1 MLVQAMEGY
10 VLRMALLTSCWFILE
25 SILFPDGFLKLSYLG
40 IYNHPL
46 LLFLC
51 QLFLWIKLLQ
61 RWLPLLVSLAI
72 RIAWF
77 VASKICR
84 VFLSILSVFAF
95 IRIANDEFANEV
107 EEHEIPSA
115 TIQNQTADSY
125 SSCYAVPVSIKNEAK
140 VYGLHM
146 EEVGEDTDC
155 SDSSLLGE
163 SIIRE
168 PRVLIDEDRS
178 LEVYMPSES
187 SSISPPQDDEI
198 NVTLP
203 SLCSSNAPIVE
214 GELINQSMEADVD
227 PIYEKYSE
235 RMRWFDLLNHDRTCG
250 ISAILNKQLASLSSF
265 EDIKPVEFSIPQI
278 SWSKTA
284 RRRLIRS
291 LESDFELVYVAQSCL
306 SWEVLHYQYR
316 NVEALFRSNSQNGTF
331 YDNDV
336 GRFQKF
342 QVLLERFMED
352 ERCEGKRYWN
362 YVQRRLTF
370 RSLLQVPQVSGYT
383 EEREDDE
390 TKGEAMRATEV
401 LQGIEKCIKAF
412 WMYVKTDQK
421 KPRWKMSNFMWTY
434 PPVEDPRDLEL
445 LANLT
450 TTLRK
455 NELWLKDL
463 QGKRRCWLKIGVNRE
478 EASLEKEIL
487 FTMIEMKLVS
497 RVLKMSMISTSQ
509 LKWCQE
515 KLNDVK
521 FEAGKVTR
529 ANTVSLFPSS

>member
-1 MLVQAMEGY
+1 MLKLPNKRLVQAMEGY
-10 VLRMALLTSCWFILE
+10 VLRIALLTSCWFILE
-25 SILFPDGFLKLSYLG
+25 SILFPDGFLKKFYLG
-40 IYNHPL
+40 FYIHPL

-51 QLFLWIKLLQ
+51 QIFLWIKLLQ

-77 VASKICR
+77 VASEICR
-84 VFLSILSVFAF
+84 VFPSILCAFAF
-95 IRIANDEFANEV
+95 IRITNEEFANEV

-115 TIQNQTADSY
+115 TIQNQMVDSY
-125 SSCYAVPVSIKNEAK
+125 SSCYAVSIKNEVK
-140 VYGLHM
+140 V
-146 EEVGEDTDC
+146 EEVEADIDC
-155 SDSSLLGE
+155 SDSSLLVE

-168 PRVLIDEDRS
+168 PHVLIDEDRS
-178 LEVYMPSES
+178 LEVCMPSES

-198 NVTLP
+198 NATLP
-203 SLCSSNAPIVE
+203 SLCSSNAPTVE

-227 PIYEKYSE
+227 SIYEKYTE

-265 EDIKPVEFSIPQI
+265 EDIKPVEFSIPKI
-278 SWSKTA
+278 SWSKMA

-291 LESDFELVYVAQSCL
+291 LESDFELVYVAHSCL

-316 NVEALFRSNSQNGTF
+316 KVEALLCSNFQNGTF
-331 YDNDV
+331 YENVV
-336 GRFQKF
+336 GGFQKF
-342 QVLLERFMED
+342 QILLERFMED
-352 ERCEGKRYWN
+352 ERCEGERYWN
-362 YVQRRLTF
+362 YAQRRLTF

-412 WMYVKTDQK
+412 WIYVKTDQK
-421 KPRWKMSNFMWTY
+421 KPRWKMSNLMWTY

-450 TTLRK
+450 KALRK
-455 NELWLKDL
+455 KELWLKDL
-463 QGKRRCWLKIGVNRE
+463 QGKRRCWLKRGVNPL

-497 RVLKMSMISTSQ
+497 RVLKMSIISTSQ